1 MNFKVCG
8 KEVEVPN
15 VKKITV
21 SYLKR
26 LWEAMKVFTVDAV
39 LFIVVIGVVIWAWF
53 DREIELW
60 GFAYLLIVYISGTML
75 RLNDLRKKLIDAQ
88 KELMN
93 AQSGDKSAS

>member
-1 MNFKVCG
+1 MKFKVCG

-39 LFIVVIGVVIWAWF
+39 LFVVVIVVVIWAWF
-53 DREIELW
+53 DSEIELW

-93 AQSGDKSAS
+93 AQSGAKSAS